1 MTAQVQHVQRAVRI
15 IESLPPEKLYVA
27 LYLLE
32 HLTGQVFQG
41 DNDVDLAIRLA
52 AFEMSC
58 ETETVTPEEALEIEK
73 GFAEIEAGQGVKA
86 EDVWKELGL

>member
-1 MTAQVQHVQRAVRI
+1 VTAQAQHVQRAVRI

-27 LYLLE
+27 LYFLE
-32 HLTGQVFQG
+32 HLTGQVSQG
-41 DNDVDLAIRLA
+41 DSDVDLAIQLA

-58 ETETVTPEEALEIEK
+58 QTEAVTPEELVEIKK

-86 EDVWKELGL
+86 EDVWKELGF

>member
-32 HLTGQVFQG
+32 YLGGQASQG
-41 DNDVDLAIRLA
+41 DSDVDLAIRLA
-52 AFEMSC
+52 AFERFC
-58 ETETVTPEEALEIEK
+58 RTEAVTPEEAMGVEK

>member
-1 MTAQVQHVQRAVRI
+1 MAARAQHVQKAVQI
-15 IESLPPEKLYVA
+15 IESLPIEKLYVA

-32 HLTGQVFQG
+32 HLTGQVSPG
-41 DNDVDLAIRLA
+41 DSDVDLAIRLA

-58 ETETVTPEEALEIEK
+58 RSEAVTPEEGVEIEK